1 MPKPVLPSHDSA
13 SYELLSLTAL
23 CGEFPCDSA
32 ARLISSE
39 SYRKKIVT
47 GLTHNRLLRIFS
59 RNHLRGYRLGIRGK
73 RLLQDQEPER
83 FLFYLSG
90 CGDTNAIK
98 SEPSRRLRL
107 HRIARTYI
115 TMKNAGI
122 TIFRDKKPPLFSPDT
137 AGAIP
142 IEDVYFYDSREMKE
156 LRSEMLKIYGSRMT
170 GALFTP
176 KQAFAVFNAMD
187 SIPTFDP
194 QIERRAKV
202 MLQRVCQI
210 RTVATRKVDGILLAD
225 HCGTI
230 SELSRRISVIRS
242 RNISM
247 SCVFQNLAGLQNR
260 YPQNQWQEILGN
272 CDVQLFLG
280 CTDQL
285 TAEYVSQRTGIASV
299 MVSSTSKA
307 LNTLRVSDYTPQYR
321 ESNGIGKRPLLTP
334 DEVLR
339 LPVDEALVILRGH
352 KVLKVHKMDYSL
364 HPAYK
369 HLRECKASAHIPEW
383 QTAVPETPS
392 AITPST
398 APIAK
403 TPPKWR
409 GRKAKTVV
417 AADKTS
423 IMTKPENEKELSH
436 GNEQ

>member
-225 HCGTI
+225 HWQTLYI
-230 SELSRRISVIRS
+230 LLENTKSSEKEY
-242 RNISM
+242 
-247 SCVFQNLAGLQNR
+247 F
-260 YPQNQWQEILGN
+260 
-272 CDVQLFLG
+272 LFG
-280 CTDQL
+280 EGYEHFYFIT
-285 TAEYVSQRTGIASV
+285 
-299 MVSSTSKA
+299 
-307 LNTLRVSDYTPQYR
+307 NDYY
-321 ESNGIGKRPLLTP
+321 G
-334 DEVLR
+334 
-339 LPVDEALVILRGH
+339 EALLWMLCNPDATKQFH
-352 KVLKVHKMDYSL
+352 ALLLQSFCPSPKD
-364 HPAYK
+364 
-369 HLRECKASAHIPEW
+369 
-383 QTAVPETPS
+383 S
-392 AITPST
+392 AIENDAVTEDGTPILFAYQPDFSY
-398 APIAK
+398 AGKSNAIK
-403 TPPKWR
+403 
-409 GRKAKTVV
+409 
-417 AADKTS
+417 
-423 IMTKPENEKELSH
+423 
-436 GNEQ
+436 

>member
-32 ARLISSE
+32 ARFIDSE

-73 RLLQDQEPER
+73 RLLQDQDPER

-122 TIFRDKKPPLFSPDT
+122 TIFRDEKPPLFSPDT

-176 KQAFAVFNAMD
+176 KQAFASLFLSFAFIKLV
-187 SIPTFDP
+187 
-194 QIERRAKV
+194 RY
-202 MLQRVCQI
+202 
-210 RTVATRKVDGILLAD
+210 AD
-225 HCGTI
+225 ANCPGGRLPVPVHVLGEELTACGTI

-392 AITPST
+392 AIMPS
-398 APIAK
+398 AALIAK
-403 TPPKWR
+403 TPPKRR
-409 GRKAKTVV
+409 GRKPKTVV

>member
-32 ARLISSE
+32 ARFIDSE

-73 RLLQDQEPER
+73 RLLQDQDPER

-122 TIFRDKKPPLFSPDT
+122 TIFRDEKPPLFSPDT

-225 HCGTI
+225 H
-230 SELSRRISVIRS
+230 
-242 RNISM
+242 
-247 SCVFQNLAGLQNR
+247 
-260 YPQNQWQEILGN
+260 
-272 CDVQLFLG
+272 
-280 CTDQL
+280 
-285 TAEYVSQRTGIASV
+285 
-299 MVSSTSKA
+299 
-307 LNTLRVSDYTPQYR
+307 
-321 ESNGIGKRPLLTP
+321 
-334 DEVLR
+334 
-339 LPVDEALVILRGH
+339 
-352 KVLKVHKMDYSL
+352 
-364 HPAYK
+364 
-369 HLRECKASAHIPEW
+369 W
-383 QTAVPETPS
+383 QTLYILLENS
-392 AITPST
+392 KGSEREYFLFGEGYEHFYFITNDYYGEGP
-398 APIAK
+398 
-403 TPPKWR
+403 
-409 GRKAKTVV
+409 G
-417 AADKTS
+417 
-423 IMTKPENEKELSH
+423 L
-436 GNEQ
+436 

>member
-107 HRIARTYI
+107 HRIART
-115 TMKNAGI
+115 
-122 TIFRDKKPPLFSPDT
+122 
-137 AGAIP
+137 
-142 IEDVYFYDSREMKE
+142 
-156 LRSEMLKIYGSRMT
+156 
-170 GALFTP
+170 
-176 KQAFAVFNAMD
+176 
-187 SIPTFDP
+187 
-194 QIERRAKV
+194 
-202 MLQRVCQI
+202 
-210 RTVATRKVDGILLAD
+210 
-225 HCGTI
+225 
-230 SELSRRISVIRS
+230 
-242 RNISM
+242 
-247 SCVFQNLAGLQNR
+247 
-260 YPQNQWQEILGN
+260 
-272 CDVQLFLG
+272 
-280 CTDQL
+280 
-285 TAEYVSQRTGIASV
+285 
-299 MVSSTSKA
+299 
-307 LNTLRVSDYTPQYR
+307 LRVSDYTPQYR

-403 TPPKWR
+403 TPPKRR

>member
-32 ARLISSE
+32 ARLIGSE

-73 RLLQDQEPER
+73 RLLQDQEAER

-90 CGDTNAIK
+90 CGNTNAIK

-115 TMKNAGI
+115 TMKYAGI
-122 TIFRDKKPPLFSPDT
+122 TIFRDEKPPLFSPDT
-137 AGAIP
+137 KNAIS

-225 HCGTI
+225 HWQTLYI
-230 SELSRRISVIRS
+230 LLENTKSSEKEY
-242 RNISM
+242 
-247 SCVFQNLAGLQNR
+247 F
-260 YPQNQWQEILGN
+260 
-272 CDVQLFLG
+272 LFG
-280 CTDQL
+280 EGYEHFYFIT
-285 TAEYVSQRTGIASV
+285 
-299 MVSSTSKA
+299 
-307 LNTLRVSDYTPQYR
+307 NDYY
-321 ESNGIGKRPLLTP
+321 G
-334 DEVLR
+334 
-339 LPVDEALVILRGH
+339 EALLWMLCNPDATKQFH
-352 KVLKVHKMDYSL
+352 ALLLQSFCPSPKD
-364 HPAYK
+364 
-369 HLRECKASAHIPEW
+369 
-383 QTAVPETPS
+383 S
-392 AITPST
+392 AIENDAVTEDGM
-398 APIAK
+398 PILFAYQ
-403 TPPKWR
+403 PDLPKLYR
-409 GRKAKTVV
+409 FY
-417 AADKTS
+417 AAL
-423 IMTKPENEKELSH
+423 ELHKRS
-436 GNEQ
+436 GIIVCFNFQEDALRPFCGSRIKLQTIDFSDFERRFLNSP